1 MSAAGKLAEFYPA
14 HVGGLSIHGQGY
26 FTLYIDIGS
35 FWLSEFF
42 FSQCPALAHSLS
54 PRRNSDTAD
63 GVESCES
70 ACDGICR
77 PCGHNT

>member
-35 FWLSEFF
+35 FLLSDKF
-42 FSQCPALAHSLS
+42 
-54 PRRNSDTAD
+54 
-63 GVESCES
+63 
-70 ACDGICR
+70 
-77 PCGHNT
+77 